1 MPEKQL
7 HGRQIELLMHIK
19 KHLHM
24 VKEADDVIMD
34 VLFARDRSKGVF
46 FSG

>member
-7 HGRQIELLMHIK
+7 HGKQIERLMDIK
-19 KHLHM
+19 NHLHL
-24 VKEADDVIMD
+24 VKEADEVIMD